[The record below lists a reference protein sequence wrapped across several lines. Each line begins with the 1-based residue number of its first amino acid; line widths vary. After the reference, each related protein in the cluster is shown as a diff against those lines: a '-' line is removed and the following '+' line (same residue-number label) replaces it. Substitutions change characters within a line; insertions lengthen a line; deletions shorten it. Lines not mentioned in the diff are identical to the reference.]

1 MEISGINSSLP
12 FAFTMPDKDD
22 SGSTPAAV
30 QETAAD
36 YAAQLGL
43 VNADC
48 QVLLSDDAEE
58 LLNEAGCA
66 DVNTDWSE
74 QTAGVLGLV
83 MAAAGVEN

>member
-1 MEISGINSSLP
+1 M
-12 FAFTMPDKDD
+12 
-22 SGSTPAAV
+22 
-30 QETAAD
+30 
-36 YAAQLGL
+36 GL